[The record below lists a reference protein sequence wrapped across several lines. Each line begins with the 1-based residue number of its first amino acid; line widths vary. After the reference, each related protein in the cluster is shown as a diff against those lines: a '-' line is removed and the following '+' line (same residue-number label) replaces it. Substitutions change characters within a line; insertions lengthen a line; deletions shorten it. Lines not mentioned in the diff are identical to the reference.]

1 MGNDIFTKTAYL
13 KQLEVWKLLRKEP
26 CNFAK
31 IFLKFLMIKHDH
43 VWEKWTPDLASKL
56 KLSIDFR
63 SENGSDEFWV
73 RWHTMLWFSTC
84 PSPFPIGVYDTD
96 KHYTTN
102 QSWAQLHY
110 EIGLEFSLITFSFNS
125 IKSYGSTF
133 TSNFKIVYHRHA
145 QPYAIVKYVK
155 INPFLNGWPLEQL
168 KAYFFWYF
176 WITVENRRKHL
187 NSVDL

>member
-1 MGNDIFTKTAYL
+1 MWNEIFTKL
-13 KQLEVWKLLRKEP
+13 KTSRGMKTIN
-26 CNFAK
+26 NFC
-31 IFLKFLMIKHDH
+31 FLTFLMIKHDH

-102 QSWAQLHY
+102 QWWGLNHY
-110 EIGLEFSLITFSFNS
+110 GIVTSHSKKPGQIAVLYHYCGLFRFFSNQTLFEFGETKMNEIILL
-125 IKSYGSTF
+125 
-133 TSNFKIVYHRHA
+133 
-145 QPYAIVKYVK
+145 
-155 INPFLNGWPLEQL
+155 
-168 KAYFFWYF
+168 
-176 WITVENRRKHL
+176 
-187 NSVDL
+187 

>member
-1 MGNDIFTKTAYL
+1 MWNEIFTKL
-13 KQLEVWKLLRKEP
+13 KTSRGMKTIN
-26 CNFAK
+26 NFC
-31 IFLKFLMIKHDH
+31 FLTFLMIKHDH

-102 QSWAQLHY
+102 QSWGHKHY
-110 EIGLEFSLITFSFNS
+110 GIVFEFGDIKGPSFHHHYFSIGLTNQSW
-125 IKSYGSTF
+125 
-133 TSNFKIVYHRHA
+133 V
-145 QPYAIVKYVK
+145 
-155 INPFLNGWPLEQL
+155 
-168 KAYFFWYF
+168 
-176 WITVENRRKHL
+176 
-187 NSVDL
+187 

>member
-1 MGNDIFTKTAYL
+1 MIKFFLLKCEMIFLQNL
-13 KQLEVWKLLRKEP
+13 KHPEVWKPFRKEP
-26 CNFAK
+26 CCFAD
-31 IFLKFLMIKHDH
+31 IFFLKFLMIKHDH

-102 QSWAQLHY
+102 QSWGQNHY
-110 EIGLEFSLITFSFNS
+110 GIVFEFAGDIKGPSFHHHYFSIGLTNQSW
-125 IKSYGSTF
+125 
-133 TSNFKIVYHRHA
+133 V
-145 QPYAIVKYVK
+145 
-155 INPFLNGWPLEQL
+155 
-168 KAYFFWYF
+168 
-176 WITVENRRKHL
+176 
-187 NSVDL
+187 

>member
-1 MGNDIFTKTAYL
+1 MERLVILAIHYVF
-13 KQLEVWKLLRKEP
+13 Q
-26 CNFAK
+26 K
-31 IFLKFLMIKHDH
+31 IIPQKYICFSFFLKFLMIKHDH

-102 QSWAQLHY
+102 QSWGQNHNGIVF
-110 EIGLEFSLITFSFNS
+110 EFGDIKGLSLFFTCFVS
-125 IKSYGSTF
+125 IK
-133 TSNFKIVYHRHA
+133 
-145 QPYAIVKYVK
+145 
-155 INPFLNGWPLEQL
+155 
-168 KAYFFWYF
+168 
-176 WITVENRRKHL
+176 TV
-187 NSVDL
+187 

>member
-1 MGNDIFTKTAYL
+1 
-13 KQLEVWKLLRKEP
+13 
-26 CNFAK
+26 
-31 IFLKFLMIKHDH
+31 MIKHDH

-110 EIGLEFSLITFSFNS
+110 EIGLEFSLIIFSFNS
-125 IKSYGSTF
+125 MKSYGSTF

-155 INPFLNGWPLEQL
+155 INPFLNGWPAEQL
-168 KAYFFWYF
+168 KADLIFLNNGSPWNIEHYCQLIRWYGEHFSSELIFW
-176 WITVENRRKHL
+176 
-187 NSVDL
+187 